1 MQGQSSTSET
11 SECVLQRLQHNEN
24 MIPYLRLNMARLSES
39 LECDPPPAEDVEAMA
54 QFLGIHNYDSQLVR
68 EVRVHT
74 CFMHGLQK

>member
-1 MQGQSSTSET
+1 
-11 SECVLQRLQHNEN
+11 
-24 MIPYLRLNMARLSES
+24 MARLSES